1 MSTSNIPGTN
11 IPPISFPGIVSGID
25 YNSIIQKLT
34 SATLYPTISLNQQ
47 IATLNQANLAL
58 VNINGLLASVQTTL
72 QNLSNVS
79 LFDSYNALSSNTSV
93 ATAQGIPSVVATPGV
108 YTIDSVQTATSTT
121 IVSNAGAGHNINDNI
136 DSPGVSS
143 ATVPLVDSYAAI
155 TPANGSTGLGKVT
168 VDGVQV
174 SYDVTSQSLDTILSN
189 IQTAVQAV
197 DPGFTASV
205 NAGGVVTFA
214 STDKPISLG
223 SASDSGNLLDVLK
236 LTNAQV
242 VNTPTSGQVV
252 GTSDVGGINQ
262 ALAFNSTNATG
273 YATNA
278 NFVTAVTSGS
288 FTINGV
294 AISVN
299 AATDNTASV
308 IARINAANAG
318 VLAGYDAT
326 TNQVTLTATQSGP
339 QSIVLGSSGDTSNFL
354 SAVGLTGPGATTT
367 IGQQAQILLQT
378 PSGGT
383 QTIYSNS
390 NQVTT
395 AIPGI
400 QINLLSNTTHPFTIA
415 VSQDSSQLVNAATA
429 FVSAY
434 NAAVSEIN
442 TVTAAPLIPPSPSGA
457 LGAPPVQP
465 IGGGLLYGNTELNLV
480 QNQLTNIV
488 GGFLGDQTTGYNS
501 LSQIG
506 VKLTS
511 TMSQLTTSN
520 NTGQNSTGS
529 NAPPVSVTQLQGSDG
544 TLQPLN
550 ASALVAA
557 LQANPTAVQS
567 LLTGPNGLASQL
579 GGYLTG
585 VTGIP
590 TILPSGV
597 VGQIPSV
604 SILQN
609 DENTLAS
616 QIASIQQQ
624 VQNIKDVANA
634 QADQLRSE
642 FVNTEAQ
649 LSQYQALQQQ
659 LSGFFK
665 QSGSS

>member
-214 STDKPISLG
+214 STDKPISIG

-278 NFVTAVTSGS
+278 NFITAVTSGS

-400 QINLLSNTTHPFTIA
+400 QINLLSNTTQPFTIS

-442 TVTAAPLIPPSPSGA
+442 TATAAPLIPPSPSGA

-465 IGGGLLYGNTELNLV
+465 IGGGLLYGNTELSLV

-557 LQANPTAVQS
+557 LQANPTAVQA

-642 FVNTEAQ
+642 FVNTETQ

>member
-1 MSTSNIPGTN
+1 
-11 IPPISFPGIVSGID
+11 
-25 YNSIIQKLT
+25 
-34 SATLYPTISLNQQ
+34 
-47 IATLNQANLAL
+47 
-58 VNINGLLASVQTTL
+58 
-72 QNLSNVS
+72 
-79 LFDSYNALSSNTSV
+79 
-93 ATAQGIPSVVATPGV
+93 
-108 YTIDSVQTATSTT
+108 
-121 IVSNAGAGHNINDNI
+121 
-136 DSPGVSS
+136 

-278 NFVTAVTSGS
+278 NFITAVTSGS

-400 QINLLSNTTHPFTIA
+400 QINLLSNTTQPFTIA

-442 TVTAAPLIPPSPSGA
+442 TATAAPLIPPSPSGA
-457 LGAPPVQP
+457 LGAPPAQP

-665 QSGSS
+665 QSGTS